1 MSSPVDLAGARLRE
15 CGVRVPPGRAVRGLA
30 VCGLAV
36 RGLVE
41 LCGAFSH
48 DEVAALR
55 RLRPELPVG
64 LVGYA
69 GDMTAGLHAL
79 FGD

>member
-1 MSSPVDLAGARLRE
+1 M
-15 CGVRVPPGRAVRGLA
+15 
-30 VCGLAV
+30 